1 MMSEKTNRL
10 LEDYER
16 LKFESERLK
25 VENRRLL
32 REHQST
38 QLNSVGGSTLECEP
52 VHVLSHFNSKDL
64 SVADLTDS
72 VGALNAKL
80 EEKNQYLEDQLHLMQ
95 QHMADLAEQTRQM
108 KQEREAFE

>member
-1 MMSEKTNRL
+1 M
-10 LEDYER
+10 
-16 LKFESERLK
+16 
-25 VENRRLL
+25 
-32 REHQST
+32 
-38 QLNSVGGSTLECEP
+38 NSVGGSTLECEP

-95 QHMADLAEQTRQM
+95 
-108 KQEREAFE
+108 